1 MSFNLTLFVVLVL
14 VAVYVVFI
22 EVFTIVFMMT
32 GLSHTRSVFQ
42 VISLLTNSG
51 FTTNESEIIVTSRKR
66 RKIAIFIMSFG
77 NFFNIVFFSA
87 LVNAAVN
94 FYKDSSFNYIQAIVI
109 VVSFIVIIITY
120 KKLPF
125 IRVGFDRI
133 IKKVANKMMFDVNSN
148 PLLIL
153 DNFHNFCI
161 AEVKLL
167 EVPAVLKDKTIFES
181 KISNTHGI
189 RILLIKRGE
198 EHIGDIKDTNRVMIM
213 DRIII
218 FGPLKSIIEV
228 FNVRPLKEPRN
239 IR

>member
-1 MSFNLTLFVVLVL
+1 M
-14 VAVYVVFI
+14 FI
-22 EVFTIVFMMT
+22 EIFTIVFMMT

-77 NFFNIVFFSA
+77 NFFNVLLFSA

-94 FYKDSSFNYIQAIVI
+94 FYKDTSFNYMQAVI
-109 VVSFIVIIITY
+109 SVLVFILFIITY
-120 KKLPF
+120 KKMPF
-125 IRVGFDRI
+125 IRVAFDRI

-167 EVPAVLKDKTIFES
+167 EVPEILRDKTIFES
-181 KISNTHGI
+181 KISNNYGI
-189 RILLIKRGE
+189 HILLIKRGE
-198 EHIGDIKDTNRVMIM
+198 EHIGEIKDTNRVMIM
-213 DRIII
+213 DRIIV
-218 FGPLKSIIEV
+218 FGPLKSIMEV
-228 FNVRPLKEPRN
+228 FDVRPLREVRK
-239 IR
+239 

>member
-14 VAVYVVFI
+14 LAVYMVFI
-22 EVFTIVFMMT
+22 EIFTIVFMMT

-77 NFFNIVFFSA
+77 NFFNILLFSA

-94 FYKDSSFNYIQAIVI
+94 FYKDSSFNELQAVI
-109 VVSFIVIIITY
+109 IIVSFIILVVSY

-125 IRVGFDRI
+125 IRVGFDRL
-133 IKKVANKMMFDVNSN
+133 IKKVANRMMFDVNSN

-153 DNFHNFCI
+153 DSFHNYCI

-167 EVPAVLKDKTIFES
+167 EVPELLKNTTIFES
-181 KISNTHGI
+181 KISNSYGI
-189 RILLIKRGE
+189 HILLIKRGE
-198 EHIGDIKDTNRVMIM
+198 EHIGEIKEGSRVMIM

-218 FGPLKSIIEV
+218 FGPLKSIMEV
-228 FNVRPLKEPRN
+228 FDVKPLTGPRHR
-239 IR
+239 I